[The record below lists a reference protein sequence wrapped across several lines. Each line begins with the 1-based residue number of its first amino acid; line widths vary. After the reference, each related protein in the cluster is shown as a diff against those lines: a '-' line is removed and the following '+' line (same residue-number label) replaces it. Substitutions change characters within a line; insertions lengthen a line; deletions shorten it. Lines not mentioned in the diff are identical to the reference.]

1 MKFKQ
6 ELSAEDFELSHDI
19 FCKKYRHQ
27 PNYFALLAAK
37 KAGPVEEKKATPKV
51 SSKKKS
57 TKKIEE

>member
-37 KAGPVEEKKATPKV
+37 KAGPVEKKVAKK
-51 SSKKKS
+51 SEAKKS

>member
-37 KAGPVEEKKATPKV
+37 KAGPKLEKKV
-51 SSKKKS
+51 VKKS
-57 TKKIEE
+57 EAKKSAKKIEE

>member
-6 ELSAEDFELSHDI
+6 ELDAADFELSHDI

-37 KAGPVEEKKATPKV
+37 KAGPVEKPVKKKA
-51 SSKKKS
+51 SKKAKEV
-57 TKKIEE
+57 EE